1 MAVIQLRY
9 EKTDSVIILG
19 YYFFFYLGRE
29 SLCSRSSRAFSDRAD
44 YLSKGYWPV
53 DRHYRR
59 GATGGCYTTVL
70 IERDWQGLKQGVFT
84 GIAAAGSMLILK
96 YSVSELR
103 PDHSNYHSFPSGH
116 STIAFASAAFMQRRY
131 GWKWGIPA
139 YTVAT
144 YTAVGRVLAKKH
156 HWWDCVAGAAIGAA
170 SAYIFTTP
178 WAREHEFSMAPVA
191 TDSAVGLTLSMSL

>member
-1 MAVIQLRY
+1 MTRIAILLLSLITLFPSYAEEIYAPAYPGVTPIERTSVQKGIGLS
-9 EKTDSVIILG
+9 TDITVVAL
-19 YYFFFYLGRE
+19 
-29 SLCSRSSRAFSDRAD
+29 
-44 YLSKGYWPV
+44 PV
-53 DRHYRR
+53 
-59 GATGGCYTTVL
+59 AALATVL
-70 IERDWQGLKQGVFT
+70 IERDWKGLKQGVFT

-96 YSVSELR
+96 FSVSELR

-116 STIAFASAAFMQRRY
+116 STMAFASAAFMQRRY

-156 HWWDCVAGAAIGAA
+156 HWWDCVAGAALGAA

-178 WAREHEFSMAPVA
+178 WARSHDLSLAPVS
-191 TDSAVGLTLSMSL
+191 TDTTFGFALSMSL

>member
-1 MAVIQLRY
+1 MKRL
-9 EKTDSVIILG
+9 TLLLFSVIT
-19 YYFFFYLGRE
+19 FFSISAENLY
-29 SLCSRSSRAFSDRAD
+29 APVAPV
-44 YLSKGYWPV
+44 LSPIERTTFQKGIGVSTDITVVALPV
-53 DRHYRR
+53 
-59 GATGGCYTTVL
+59 AALTTVL

>member
-1 MAVIQLRY
+1 MNKIFILLLALISVVSAQADEIYAPLMPDQTPIERTRFQKSVGISTDVTVIAL
-9 EKTDSVIILG
+9 
-19 YYFFFYLGRE
+19 
-29 SLCSRSSRAFSDRAD
+29 
-44 YLSKGYWPV
+44 PV
-53 DRHYRR
+53 
-59 GATGGCYTTVL
+59 AALATVL
-70 IERDWQGLKQGVFT
+70 IRQDWEGLKQGVFT
-84 GIAAAGSMLILK
+84 GIAAGGAMLILK

-116 STIAFASAAFMQRRY
+116 STMAFASAAFLQRRY

-144 YTAVGRVLAKKH
+144 YTAVGRVIAKKH

-178 WAREHEFSMAPVA
+178 WARRHDFSLAPVA
-191 TDSAVGLTLSMSL
+191 TETTMGLSFSMVM

>member
-1 MAVIQLRY
+1 MKRL
-9 EKTDSVIILG
+9 TLLLFSVIT
-19 YYFFFYLGRE
+19 FFSISAENLY
-29 SLCSRSSRAFSDRAD
+29 APVAPV
-44 YLSKGYWPV
+44 LSPIERTTFQKGVGVSTDITVVALPV
-53 DRHYRR
+53 
-59 GATGGCYTTVL
+59 AALTTVL

-178 WAREHEFSMAPVA
+178 WAFR
-191 TDSAVGLTLSMSL
+191 GSLRRFQFE

>member
-1 MAVIQLRY
+1 MKRL
-9 EKTDSVIILG
+9 TLLLFSVIT
-19 YYFFFYLGRE
+19 FFSISAENLY
-29 SLCSRSSRAFSDRAD
+29 APVAPV
-44 YLSKGYWPV
+44 LSPIERTTFQKGVGVSTDITVVALPV
-53 DRHYRR
+53 
-59 GATGGCYTTVL
+59 AALTTVL

>member
-1 MAVIQLRY
+1 MKRL
-9 EKTDSVIILG
+9 TLLLFSVIT
-19 YYFFFYLGRE
+19 FFSISAENLY
-29 SLCSRSSRAFSDRAD
+29 APVATA
-44 YLSKGYWPV
+44 LSPIERTTVQKGIGVSTDITVAALPV
-53 DRHYRR
+53 
-59 GATGGCYTTVL
+59 AALTTVL
-70 IERDWQGLKQGVFT
+70 IGRDWQGLKQGVFT

>member
-1 MAVIQLRY
+1 MKRL
-9 EKTDSVIILG
+9 TLLLFSVIT
-19 YYFFFYLGRE
+19 FFSISAENLY
-29 SLCSRSSRAFSDRAD
+29 APVAPA
-44 YLSKGYWPV
+44 LSPIERTTFQKGIGVSTDITVVALPV
-53 DRHYRR
+53 
-59 GATGGCYTTVL
+59 AALTTVL

-156 HWWDCVAGAAIGAA
+156 HWWDCVAGATIGVA

>member
-1 MAVIQLRY
+1 MKRL
-9 EKTDSVIILG
+9 TLLLFSVIT
-19 YYFFFYLGRE
+19 FFSISAENLY
-29 SLCSRSSRAFSDRAD
+29 APVAPV
-44 YLSKGYWPV
+44 LSPIERTTFQKGIGLSTDITVVALPV
-53 DRHYRR
+53 
-59 GATGGCYTTVL
+59 AALTTVL

>member
-1 MAVIQLRY
+1 MKRL
-9 EKTDSVIILG
+9 TLLLFSVIT
-19 YYFFFYLGRE
+19 FFSISAENLY
-29 SLCSRSSRAFSDRAD
+29 APVAPA
-44 YLSKGYWPV
+44 LSPIERTTFQKGIGLSTDITVVALPV
-53 DRHYRR
+53 
-59 GATGGCYTTVL
+59 AALTTVL

-96 YSVSELR
+96 YSVRELR